1 MKKIDCAYKL
11 MKSIIVKL
19 KLTGFFFSEKTNG
32 GTREKAERT
41 ANTGPNKK

>member
-19 KLTGFFFSEKTNG
+19 KLTGGGGFQKKTND
-32 GTREKAERT
+32 GTREKAER
-41 ANTGPNKK
+41 AASGPNKK

>member
-19 KLTGFFFSEKTNG
+19 KLTYFFSEKTNG
-32 GTREKAERT
+32 GTREKAERA